1 MLNEEK
7 PVVSI
12 VQNTD
17 IGYAVNS
24 ALDQINIPDLTGK
37 TVLLKPN
44 VGREVDPRSGRSEE
58 HTSELQSR

>member
-44 VGREVDPRSGRSEE
+44 VGR
-58 HTSELQSR
+58 